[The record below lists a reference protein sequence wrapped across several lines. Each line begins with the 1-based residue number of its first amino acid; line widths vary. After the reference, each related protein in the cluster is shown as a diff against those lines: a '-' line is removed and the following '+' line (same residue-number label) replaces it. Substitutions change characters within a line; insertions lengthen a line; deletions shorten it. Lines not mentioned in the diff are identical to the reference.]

1 MTPGDIAAWVQAF
14 GTIAAVAGAAWV
26 AAAESR
32 ASRKREER
40 LGEEARERETHA
52 LVAAKTAALNL
63 AILASTHI
71 HDLHVL
77 LRDEARRGRVA
88 RMSPSRTVLA
98 TESLL
103 IAFPIQ
109 TLSEAAP
116 MVAFAYFPGALATA
130 AEIYANL
137 EAAIRAAKHDARPAI
152 YGEFAEQMAQLDSS
166 TKRRL
171 QELEVALGYAPE
183 AASRR
188 RAQMAKALASHPS
201 PPPAVPSPARGPGP
215 SRETVPAAR

>member
-1 MTPGDIAAWVQAF
+1 MIQTASSDAAAWVQAI
-14 GTIAAVAGAAWV
+14 GAIAAIVGAAWV

-32 ASRKREER
+32 ASRRREEHAAGEAEKREER
-40 LGEEARERETHA
+40 SA
-52 LVAAKTAALNL
+52 LAAKTAALNL
-63 AILASTHI
+63 AILAATQI

-88 RMSPSRTVLA
+88 RVSPSRTLIA

-109 TLSEAAP
+109 TLNDATP

-137 EAAIRAAKHDARPAI
+137 ETSIRAAKDDKHPEIFGA
-152 YGEFAEQMAQLDSS
+152 FAEQMAQLDAAA
-166 TKRRL
+166 KRRL
-171 QELEVALGYAPE
+171 HELKTALGLDADGAIPQADPHPHAELIAHQEVASTAGE
-183 AASRR
+183 A
-188 RAQMAKALASHPS
+188 
-201 PPPAVPSPARGPGP
+201 
-215 SRETVPAAR
+215 